1 MERKINWRV
10 SNDGV
15 LHVYR
20 DKELVLTS
28 EDWLGAPKS
37 EIEDFIKENIDGQ
50 END

>member
-15 LHVYR
+15 LRVYR
-20 DKELVLTS
+20 DKTLVLMS

-37 EIEDFIKENIDGQ
+37 EIENFIKENIDGK